1 MTIFH
6 EIYGVYY
13 RIVRHLLRQKRLT
26 DVDIRKYISQEGFLE
41 THLYLE
47 EKIVP
52 PKRNDAKRSDL
63 ELFRRNADG
72 TISPVTAH
80 QPPNPLTLMQ
90 KRWLFTLL
98 DDPRMGLFL
107 TQEEQNSLR
116 EQLTGIEPLYA
127 PEMLHCTDQFADGDT
142 FGDRHYQ
149 KHFRKILTAVRNR
162 SILDVSYRS
171 GHGNAQ
177 RLKVVPFRI
186 EYSGKNNKFR
196 VYCIDLWN
204 RTAKKPITLNLGRI
218 LSLNRTKQQ
227 YPQEIQPELWFAKM
241 RCKEPVEVRVKPER
255 NAVERFLMEFAS
267 YEKCVERDAETGCIT
282 VKLWYD
288 KQDET
293 ELLIQLLGF
302 GPVLEILS
310 PSDFR
315 AKAAERIRR
324 QCELMDHSQI

>member
-6 EIYGVYY
+6 EIYGTYF
-13 RIVRHLLRQKRLT
+13 RLVRHLLHQKSLT
-26 DVDIRKYISQEGFLE
+26 DVDIRKYISREGFFE
-41 THLYLE
+41 TNLYLE

-52 PKRNDAKRSDL
+52 PKKPDAECSDL
-63 ELFRRNADG
+63 KLFRRNADG

-80 QPPNPLTLMQ
+80 QPPNPITLMQ
-90 KRWLFTLL
+90 KRWLRTKL

-107 TQEEQNSLR
+107 TKEERNALR
-116 EQLTGIEPLYA
+116 EQLSDMEPLYA
-127 PEMLHCTDQFADGDT
+127 PEMLHVTDQFADGDP
-142 FGDRHYQ
+142 FEDRHYQ
-149 KHFRKILTAVRNR
+149 KHFREILTAVRNR
-162 SILDVSYRS
+162 NILDVSYRS
-171 GHGNAQ
+171 GHGNAK
-177 RLKVVPFRI
+177 RLKAVPFRI
-186 EYSGKNNKFR
+186 EYSGKNDKFR
-196 VYCIDLWN
+196 VYCIDLRN
-204 RTAKKPITLNLGRI
+204 RTAKEPITLNLGRI

-227 YPQEIQPELWFAKM
+227 YPQEIQPEQWFAKM

-267 YEKCVERDAETGCIT
+267 YEKRVERDSETGCIT

-288 KQDET
+288 RQDET

-324 QCELMDHSQI
+324 QCELIG